1 MGTALYTQIAVLNHS
16 CAPNAAVVH
25 GGSHLAQ
32 LRTTRALRR
41 GEELTITYIDGNERL
56 GVAARRREL
65 QPGYGFVCE
74 CAKCGKCP
82 TQAWARRLRPRS

>member
-41 GEELTITYIDGNERL
+41 GEELTI
-56 GVAARRREL
+56 
-65 QPGYGFVCE
+65 
-74 CAKCGKCP
+74 
-82 TQAWARRLRPRS
+82 